1 MTAVV
6 LPVRIELTTSPLPN
20 PRPIF
25 LKFLKMLVYF
35 RFMEDF
41 ANFAP
46 RICGF
51 WRFTAVQ
58 YDAGFR
64 GEKQSRSRF
73 SVDFD
78 D

>member
-1 MTAVV
+1 
-6 LPVRIELTTSPLPN
+6 
-20 PRPIF
+20 
-25 LKFLKMLVYF
+25 MLVYF